1 MSGGREDQGDQPRPN
16 RPRFEPQPHGGDKE
30 HAGYRDLQ
38 CRQRDHAVAVTA
50 GHGVAHRG
58 ANQGGGGDDEDEFH
72 AGLLGREADF
82 ADRFGHHLDVG
93 EGGHGNQVDV
103 PFLVLKTDHPV
114 VAFGDLGGDVFF
126 QLGRFF
132 VGLEAQFAGCVRN
145 ADTNLHGSSVRQSV
159 LGFSLKAMAQPTD
172 PMAEAVTAGLT
183 QPLVVLGAPGSG
195 KTTLLRQR
203 VGHLVSQGV
212 HPDHIRFLTPT
223 RAQATALRDEVGLAL
238 GHPTQGSIVQSVAAM
253 CFSLLR
259 TDRESRG
266 LEPPTL
272 RSGADVDQD
281 IRSVLAEQ
289 LASPAGPQWPEHL
302 NPAVRS
308 TEAFRTELR
317 ELIARLTEWGLDSPW
332 LRENSAA
339 HPAWPAVADFLD
351 DYQRVVARA
360 RPDQFDAAELLR
372 VATTLIADGAVSPQG
387 LQAVVID
394 DFQDLSPAAGD
405 FVAALHR
412 SGIHVTLCADPD
424 VAGQTFRG
432 ADPEGPVRAAELLG
446 VTPVVLPTVHRHGS
460 SLRQA
465 VATVSARI
473 GTARAGQ
480 QRQAISTATGDD
492 AEVVSVVAP
501 SAGREAN
508 DIARLLLQR
517 HRDDAVAFSDMVVA
531 TRRASQIPL
540 LAARLQQAGV
550 PTQVDY
556 RVGLS
561 EHPASRELVG
571 WILAARQPGW
581 LTAERAT
588 TLLEG
593 VYGQFEPRR
602 LRRLEGFVRAL
613 DRREGTTRRGID
625 AVIEILTS
633 GDYPPEI
640 PVSFHRPLERVMS
653 VLRTLRELP
662 AGSSAVLVA
671 STAWQAWGVEKQWAA
686 RAADPE
692 RPSLFHREAL
702 QQVSALLATADRYA
716 ERHPGVSPEAF
727 FAGVLDNAITEDV
740 VLPVSERT
748 GVFIATASSLTGVE
762 CDTVVL
768 HGINDHVWPNTRIRW
783 SLLGAPLVARVM
795 RGQLGDDIDDR
806 RVVIDDELRMA
817 ALALSRAKH
826 RAIVTSVHSDDT
838 EPSPLFRLLAEG
850 STRVHSEPGQLGS
863 SRERVASYR
872 AALTGAREPIDHA
885 DAALA
890 VLADRGV
897 GGAHPSQWWGLSAAT
912 SDAPLFENADIPL
925 SPSTLGSLEV
935 SPVDWLLDRIAPDE
949 PTSALGIGSL
959 VHHALEHEPWGD
971 EHTLISLVES
981 RWSELDFDS
990 AWVSQAQLAGARRM
1004 VSALSAYL
1012 VDRQSDGVEVV
1023 GVEQGFAL
1031 RIDNVVLRGLVDR
1044 IERETD
1050 GSLVVVDLKTGRAV
1064 TNAEE
1069 IAAHPQL
1076 QAYQYALAD
1085 PETRTA
1091 WNIQGGSGGAWLL
1104 YVSQGV
1110 RGKPYRIS
1118 AQDALDDEGLEAFAQ
1133 RVRDAAQVAA
1143 SAQFSGPRHYPMGGA
1158 TVSRHRW
1165 QRVGSVCG
1173 D

>member
-1 MSGGREDQGDQPRPN
+1 MPVPPGD
-16 RPRFEPQPHGGDKE
+16 
-30 HAGYRDLQ
+30 
-38 CRQRDHAVAVTA
+38 
-50 GHGVAHRG
+50 GVAHRG
-58 ANQGGGGDDEDEFH
+58 ADEGGGGDDEDEFH
-72 AGLLGREADF
+72 AYLLGGEADF
-82 ADRFGHHLDVG
+82 ADRFGHHLDVS
-93 EGGHGNQVDV
+93 ESGHGNQVDV
-103 PFLVLKTDHPV
+103 AFLVLKPDHPV

-126 QLGRFF
+126 QLGRFL

-172 PMAEAVTAGLT
+172 PMTEVVTAGLN
-183 QPLVVLGAPGSG
+183 QPVVVLGAPGSG
-195 KTTLLRQR
+195 KTTLLRER
-203 VGHLVSQGV
+203 LTHLVSEGL
-212 HPDHIRFLTPT
+212 HPDQIRFLTPT
-223 RAQATALRDEVGLAL
+223 RAQASALRDEVGLGL
-238 GHPTQGSIVQSVAAM
+238 GRPTQGSIVQSVQAM

-259 TDRESRG
+259 ADRERRG

-281 IRSVLAEQ
+281 IKSVLTEQ
-289 LASPAGPQWPEHL
+289 LTAAGGPQWPEHL
-302 NPAVRS
+302 NAAVRS

-317 ELIARLTEWGLDSPW
+317 ELIARLTEWGLGSDW
-332 LRENSAA
+332 LREHSTA

-351 DYQRVVARA
+351 EYLRVVARA
-360 RPDQFDAAELLR
+360 RPHQFDSAELLR
-372 VATTLIADGAVSPQG
+372 VATSLIAEGAVSTEG
-387 LQAVVID
+387 WQAVIID
-394 DFQDLSPAAGD
+394 DFHDLSPAAGEL
-405 FVAALHR
+405 VEALHHR
-412 SGIHVTLCADPD
+412 GIHVTLSAEPD

-432 ADPEGPVRAAELLG
+432 ADPEGPIRAAELLG
-446 VTPVVLPTVHRHGS
+446 VTPHVLPTVHRHGPA
-460 SLRQA
+460 LRQA
-465 VATVSARI
+465 VGRVTARV

-480 QRQAISTATGDD
+480 QRQAVSSLEQAD
-492 AEVVSVVAP
+492 AELVSVVAP

-517 HRDDAVAFSDMVVA
+517 HRDESVAFSDMIVA
-531 TRRASQIPL
+531 TRRASQIPV

-550 PTQVDY
+550 PTHVDY
-556 RVGLS
+556 RTGLAD
-561 EHPASRELVG
+561 HPASRELVG
-571 WILAARQPGW
+571 WILAAREPGW

-613 DRREGTTRRGID
+613 DRRDGLTRRGIEG
-625 AVIEILTS
+625 VIDILST
-633 GDYPPEI
+633 GDYPPEL
-640 PVSFHRPLERVMS
+640 PASFHRPLDRIIS
-653 VLRTLRELP
+653 VLQTLRDLP

-671 STAWQAWGVEKQWAA
+671 SSAWQAWGVEKSWAA
-686 RAADPE
+686 RAADPS
-692 RPSLFHREAL
+692 RPSLFHREGL

-727 FAGVLDNAITEDV
+727 FAGVLGNAITEDV
-740 VLPVSERT
+740 VLPASERT
-748 GVFIATASSLTGVE
+748 GVLIATASSLGGME

-768 HGINDHVWPNTRIRW
+768 HGVNDHVWPNTRIRW
-783 SLLGAPLVARVM
+783 SLLGAPLVTRVV

-817 ALALSRAKH
+817 ALALSRAK
-826 RAIVTSVHSDDT
+826 RLAIVSAVHSDDT
-838 EPSPLFRLLAEG
+838 EPSPLFRLLAEH
-850 STRVHSEPGQLGS
+850 STAVPSEAGQLGS
-863 SRERVASYR
+863 SRELVARYR
-872 AALTGAREPIDHA
+872 AALTDSDEGGQHPDVG
-885 DAALA
+885 LA
-890 VLADRGV
+890 VLAQRGIP
-897 GGAHPSQWWGLSAAT
+897 GAHPAEWWGLAPATTEAA
-912 SDAPLFENADIPL
+912 LFDGRDIHL
-925 SPSTLGSLEV
+925 SPSTLGSLEM

-949 PTSALGIGSL
+949 PTSALGIGSV

-971 EHTLISLVES
+971 EQTLASLVES

-990 AWVSQAQLAGARRM
+990 PWVSRAQLAGAKRM
-1004 VSALSAYL
+1004 VSALASYL
-1012 VDRQSDGVEVV
+1012 SDRREDGVEVV

-1031 RIDNVVLRGLVDR
+1031 RIDTVVMRGLVDR
-1044 IERETD
+1044 IEREPD
-1050 GSLVVVDLKTGRAV
+1050 GGLVVVDLKTGRAV

-1091 WNIQGGSGGAWLL
+1091 WNIAGDSQGAWLL

-1118 AQDALDDEGLEAFAQ
+1118 AQDPLDEEGLEAFAE
-1133 RVRDAAQVAA
+1133 RVRQAAQVAA
-1143 SAQFSGPRHYPMGGA
+1143 AAEFSGPRHYPLGGS